1 MHATAEFDAA
11 LPAAARDLVGR
22 ATAFAAE
29 VVAPAAPDW
38 EREGRFPRE
47 AIRAACAQGFAAIEV
62 PVARGG
68 LGLPFGAKLRMVEEI
83 ARHDFGFAFS
93 LVNQHNAASRIAD
106 HGSPAAVA
114 RFVPAL
120 MAGELIGCTGMTEP
134 GGGSDF
140 AASTTVARR
149 ATGGWVLD
157 GAKHWI
163 VNAAQA
169 DVCITFAQ
177 TEPGSR
183 DRGIAGFIVT
193 ADQPGFER
201 APALAVAGVR
211 AAGTGG
217 YRLHAC
223 FVPDA
228 QLLYPPGQAFK
239 AAMGSINKA
248 RAHIPAMCCGMIE
261 TALGKAVAR
270 GASREAFG
278 LPLLGHQGLRWS
290 LAGVATTL
298 EALRLLTYRAAGL
311 IDRGLDAQMAA
322 ALAKKFAGEHTLAA
336 IAACIQAMGAEGL
349 LDEHGLGRHLAA
361 AKVMGFTDGT
371 TEIMNE
377 RIGRMLEAPV
387 VRAGVRTQR
396 LAD

>member
-1 MHATAEFDAA
+1 MHATADFDAA
-11 LPAAARDLVGR
+11 LPAAARDLVAR
-22 ATAFAAE
+22 ATAFATK
-29 VVAPAAPDW
+29 VVAPAAHGW
-38 EREGRFPRE
+38 EDEGRFPRE
-47 AIRAACAQGFAAIEV
+47 AVRAACARGLAAVEV
-62 PVARGG
+62 PVACGG

-83 ARHDFGFAFS
+83 ARQDFGFAFS

-149 ATGGWVLD
+149 VAGGWVLD
-157 GAKHWI
+157 GAKRWI
-163 VNAAQA
+163 VNASKA
-169 DVCITFAQ
+169 DVFLTFAQ

-183 DRGIAGFIVT
+183 DRGIACFIVAGDQAGFIR
-193 ADQPGFER
+193 E
-201 APALAVAGVR
+201 PALAVAGIH

-217 YRLHAC
+217 YRLEGC
-223 FVPDA
+223 FVPDE
-228 QLLYPPGQAFK
+228 LMLYAPGQAFR

-322 ALAKKFAGEHTLAA
+322 AIAKKFAGEHTLAA

-377 RIGRMLEAPV
+377 RIGRMLVQGP
-387 VRAGVRTQR
+387 
-396 LAD
+396 

>member
-11 LPAAARDLVGR
+11 LPAAARDLVER
-22 ATAFAAE
+22 AIAFAAK
-29 VVAPAAPDW
+29 VVAPAARGW
-38 EREGRFPRE
+38 EDDRRFPRE
-47 AIRAACAQGFAAIEV
+47 AIRAACARGLASVEV
-62 PVARGG
+62 PAARGG

-93 LVNQHNAASRIAD
+93 LVNQHNAAARIAD
-106 HGSPAAVA
+106 HGSAEALA
-114 RFVPAL
+114 RFVPGL
-120 MAGELIGCTGMTEP
+120 MAGEMVGCTGMTEP

-140 AASTTVARR
+140 AASATTARR
-149 ATGGWVLD
+149 VTGGWVLD

-169 DVCITFAQ
+169 DVFITFAQ

-201 APALAVAGVR
+201 EPALAVAGVR

-217 YRLHAC
+217 YRLREC
-223 FVPDA
+223 FVPDPMV
-228 QLLYPPGQAFK
+228 LYPPGLAFK

-261 TALGKAVAR
+261 TALGKALDRAVR
-270 GASREAFG
+270 REAFG
-278 LPLLGHQGLRWS
+278 QPLLGHQGLRWS
-290 LAGVATTL
+290 LADVATTL
-298 EALRLLTYRAAGL
+298 EALRLLTYRAGSL

-322 ALAKKFAGEHTLAA
+322 AMAKKFAGEHTLSA

-377 RIGRMLEAPV
+377 RIGRMLVPA
-387 VRAGVRTQR
+387 RRH
-396 LAD
+396 

>member
-1 MHATAEFDAA
+1 MHATAEFDAS
-11 LPAAARDLVGR
+11 LPPAARDLVDR
-22 ATAFAAE
+22 AIGFAAE
-29 VVAPAAPDW
+29 AVAPAARGW
-38 EREGRFPRE
+38 EDARRFPRE
-47 AIRAACAQGFAAIEV
+47 AIRAACARGLAAVEV
-62 PVARGG
+62 PARHGG

-201 APALAVAGVR
+201 SPALAVAGVR

-217 YRLHAC
+217 YRLREC

-228 QLLYPPGQAFK
+228 QLLYAPGQAFR

-322 ALAKKFAGEHTLAA
+322 AFAKKFAGEHTLAA

-377 RIGRMLEAPV
+377 RIGRMLVQGP
-387 VRAGVRTQR
+387 
-396 LAD
+396 

>member
-1 MHATAEFDAA
+1 MHATAEFDAT
-11 LPAAARDLVGR
+11 LPAAARDLV
-22 ATAFAAE
+22 AHAIAFAAE
-29 VVAPAAPDW
+29 VVAPAARGW
-38 EREGRFPRE
+38 EDEGCFPRE
-47 AIRAACAQGFAAIEV
+47 AIRAACARGLASVEV
-62 PVARGG
+62 PAAHGG

-106 HGSPAAVA
+106 HGSPEAVA

-120 MAGELIGCTGMTEP
+120 LAGELVGCTGMTEP

-140 AASTTVARR
+140 AASTTAARR
-149 ATGGWVLD
+149 VAGGWVLD
-157 GAKHWI
+157 GAKRWI
-163 VNAAQA
+163 VNAVQA
-169 DVCITFAQ
+169 DVFITFAQ
-177 TEPGSR
+177 SEPGSR

-193 ADQPGFER
+193 ADQAGFER
-201 APALAVAGVR
+201 EPALAVAGVR

-217 YRLHAC
+217 YRLREC

-228 QLLYPPGQAFK
+228 MVLYPPGQAFK

-248 RAHIPAMCCGMIE
+248 RAHIPAMCCGMVE
-261 TALGKAVAR
+261 TALGKALAWGAR
-270 GASREAFG
+270 REAFG
-278 LPLLGHQGLRWS
+278 QPLLGHQGLRWS
-290 LAGVATTL
+290 LADVATTL

-322 ALAKKFAGEHTLAA
+322 AMAKKFAGEHTLAA

-377 RIGRMLEAPV
+377 RIGRMLVPEG
-387 VRAGVRTQR
+387 RR
-396 LAD
+396 